1 MFLFLSEVYTEVGLL
16 DHIVVLFLIFL
27 RNSTLVSIAP
37 ALIYV
42 PANSA
47 QTFPFLHILLNLL
60 FVVFLII
67 AILTGVRW
75 YLIVVLVCISLMISD
90 VEHLFMCLLPI
101 CIPSLEN
108 CLFRSSARILIGLFV
123 FLMLSCVTYL
133 YILDN
138 NPLSNTSFDKY
149 FSLEWEFWMVGT
161 ESSGEGVCLSNA

>member
-1 MFLFLSEVYTEVGLL
+1 MFLFLSEECPEVGLL

-27 RNSTLVSIAP
+27 RNLHAGFH
-37 ALIYV
+37 
-42 PANSA
+42 SA
-47 QTFPFLHILLNLL
+47 CTNLCSRQQCTNIPFSPHPRQRSF
-60 FVVFLII
+60 FVVFLIT

-75 YLIVVLVCISLMISD
+75 YLIVVWVCISLISD

-108 CLFRSSARILIGLFV
+108 CLFRSSACILIGLFV

-161 ESSGEGVCLSNA
+161 ESSGEGMCLSNA

>member
-1 MFLFLSEVYTEVGLL
+1 MFLFLSEEYPEVDLL

-27 RNSTLVSIAP
+27 RNLHTGFHSTWTNLHSHQQCTNI
-37 ALIYV
+37 
-42 PANSA
+42 
-47 QTFPFLHILLNLL
+47 PFSPHPCQHLL

-67 AILTGVRW
+67 AILTGVGW

-108 CLFRSSARILIGLFV
+108 CLFRSSAHILIGLFI
-123 FLMLSCVTYL
+123 FLMLSSCVTYL

-138 NPLSNTSFDKY
+138 NPLSSTSLTNI
-149 FSLEWEFWMVGT
+149 SL
-161 ESSGEGVCLSNA
+161 